1 MWSLRVE
8 NDHMSM
14 HLCTLHYGNVV
25 YSRLKSDCMCIVD
38 YIHGNLHCGN
48 VYRVLIVQVPTGF
61 SSTTW
66 FIRLHMSVIGQF
78 DKDCS
83 NSTVLYSSS
92 VCKVMNER
100 KSKFMFFSHKP
111 PPQDHTQ
118 MYPSLQINDLQ
129 CVTEFQYLE
138 SYSPNLFLG
147 LITLCLSPQNRS
159 PFLPFRQILLPRN
172 HYPASHILN

>member
-14 HLCTLHYGNVV
+14 QLCTLHYGNVV

-92 VCKVMNER
+92 VCMVMNEKIQIHVLLSQTSSTGPHTNVPISSDQLPTVCHWVSILR
-100 KSKFMFFSHKP
+100 IVLTQSLSWSHHIMSKP
-111 PPQDHTQ
+111 
-118 MYPSLQINDLQ
+118 
-129 CVTEFQYLE
+129 TE
-138 SYSPNLFLG
+138 
-147 LITLCLSPQNRS
+147 
-159 PFLPFRQILLPRN
+159 
-172 HYPASHILN
+172 